1 MRDVAGEVERRR
13 KEVEA
18 EAAAKEE
25 KARARAEAKVAGEQ
39 EADALIAAFEACEHG
54 CVCDV
59 PPCMM
64 AKWKPSGAQLVG
76 PRAAC
81 ARPGHVWL
89 LASLCYLATT
99 RLCASRHCSNPG
111 LI

>member
-1 MRDVAGEVERRR
+1 MHGSITMRDVAGEVERRR

-64 AKWKPSGAQLVG
+64 AKWKRCPTCG
-76 PRAAC
+76 PKS
-81 ARPGHVWL
+81 
-89 LASLCYLATT
+89 SLCKARACVAARKPLLLGY
-99 RLCASRHCSNPG
+99 NPA
-111 LI
+111 LRE